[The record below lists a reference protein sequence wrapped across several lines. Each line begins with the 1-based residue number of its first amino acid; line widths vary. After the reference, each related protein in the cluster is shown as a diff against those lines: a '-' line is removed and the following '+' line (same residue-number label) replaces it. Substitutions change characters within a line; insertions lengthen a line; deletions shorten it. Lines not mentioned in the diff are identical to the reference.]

1 MTYNINI
8 FALFVCF
15 FIGLVEK
22 PLKPIPTA
30 KPKVT
35 RINSAGSDTD
45 SMLARNTVITSNK
58 TANRH
63 TMHSTE
69 RVELFSTDSEMDS
82 FFKENETIV
91 NKNAK
96 YNTNNSNN
104 DLFSSSTSP
113 NKTDENTMNEDL
125 EDGEFDRLFSDAQRY
140 AC

>member
-1 MTYNINI
+1 M
-8 FALFVCF
+8 F